1 MLYYA
6 RILETH
12 ETLFVSRAQQRIA
25 VLGQELAAEFARND
39 VTNYKAEL
47 IVELEYAINV
57 LYSTDL
63 VWTEDEIQMMIDY
76 YTQVGEL
83 TAFGYRAM
91 VFAPTPIAISC
102 DCDTILTLIDNLSN
116 TVDANYDYLLNL
128 ILQVEIDYKAA
139 DVDIYAYID
148 NLTLG
153 GTATWSANHT
163 AEIDVGGVRV
173 GDQYLEDDPLEEALK
188 ELTTQP
194 PVVENF
200 TFDSWVDLVEIGDVL
215 VVTSFSWNVLGTPAN
230 LKISDDAGV
239 LTDQP
244 VSGTSYVPGAPLNY
258 PFATGK
264 TITWTITGDR
274 MDPVTIQVTSVYR
287 SYFDKETTANDDP
300 VTITEAK
307 ILAAPV
313 NNLQRT
319 SVSVSMAVS
328 TTNTEQGFIA
338 VAKTQSQPDYD
349 KWRVNDNN
357 NSDIVTGEF
366 IRVPVDV
373 LVSGVTY
380 SVYRWGYRSPLIDT
394 LKLER

>member
-139 DVDIYAYID
+139 
-148 NLTLG
+148 
-153 GTATWSANHT
+153 
-163 AEIDVGGVRV
+163 
-173 GDQYLEDDPLEEALK
+173 
-188 ELTTQP
+188 
-194 PVVENF
+194 
-200 TFDSWVDLVEIGDVL
+200 
-215 VVTSFSWNVLGTPAN
+215 
-230 LKISDDAGV
+230 
-239 LTDQP
+239 
-244 VSGTSYVPGAPLNY
+244 
-258 PFATGK
+258 
-264 TITWTITGDR
+264 
-274 MDPVTIQVTSVYR
+274 
-287 SYFDKETTANDDP
+287 
-300 VTITEAK
+300 
-307 ILAAPV
+307 
-313 NNLQRT
+313 
-319 SVSVSMAVS
+319 
-328 TTNTEQGFIA
+328 
-338 VAKTQSQPDYD
+338 
-349 KWRVNDNN
+349 
-357 NSDIVTGEF
+357 
-366 IRVPVDV
+366 
-373 LVSGVTY
+373 
-380 SVYRWGYRSPLIDT
+380 
-394 LKLER
+394 